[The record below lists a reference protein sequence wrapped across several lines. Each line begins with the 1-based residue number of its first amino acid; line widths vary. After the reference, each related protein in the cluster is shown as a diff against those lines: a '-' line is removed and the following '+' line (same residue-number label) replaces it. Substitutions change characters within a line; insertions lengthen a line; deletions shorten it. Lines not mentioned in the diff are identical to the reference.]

1 MKSTLQ
7 PIPRHQRA
15 AAGLTCLA
23 CLALASVLCSTAWAG
38 VFSVSPVRIHLEPKS
53 RAVAVTVTNDGDEE
67 LVMQADV
74 YLWKQTPD
82 GKEDLTPTEDVF
94 LSPPIF
100 KVLPKSRQ
108 VVRLATLRPAPT
120 TQQLTYRVIVR
131 EIVEARPPK
140 EGVQVQV
147 ALAFSIPIFITPPAA
162 RHQLACDAQRATAT
176 AVRVNCENTGNAFVL
191 PRKFALTGALGQP
204 LGSLDSGGYI
214 LPGSKRSFELGLTG
228 SVPAGKARL
237 TVTLDDATLRNFDV
251 TVAE

>member
-1 MKSTLQ
+1 MCTCGNKNPAVKKTLT
-7 PIPRHQRA
+7 
-15 AAGLTCLA
+15 L
-23 CLALASVLCSTAWAG
+23 
-38 VFSVSPVRIHLEPKS
+38 
-53 RAVAVTVTNDGDEE
+53 
-67 LVMQADV
+67 
-74 YLWKQTPD
+74 
-82 GKEDLTPTEDVF
+82 TEDVF

-100 KVLPKSRQ
+100 KVSPKSRQ

-162 RHQLACDAQRATAT
+162 RHQLACDVQRATAT
-176 AVRVNCENTGNAFVL
+176 VVKVNCENTGNAFVL
-191 PRKFALTGALGQP
+191 PRQFALAGALGQP

-214 LPGSKRSFELGLTG
+214 LPGSKRSFEIRHTDRI
-228 SVPAGKARL
+228 PAGKARL
-237 TVTLDDATLRNFDV
+237 TTTLDDATLRSFDV

>member
-7 PIPRHQRA
+7 LISRHQHLA
-15 AAGLTCLA
+15 ARLTCLL
-23 CLALASVLCSTAWAG
+23 CASLLCSAAWAG

-74 YLWKQTPD
+74 YLWKQKP
-82 GKEDLTPTEDVF
+82 GGEEDLTLTEDVF

-100 KVLPKSRQ
+100 KVSPKSRQ
-108 VVRLATLRPAPT
+108 VVRLATLRPPPT

-147 ALAFSIPIFITPPAA
+147 ALAFSIPIFITPPGA
-162 RHQLACDAQRATAT
+162 RHQLACDVQRVTAT
-176 AVRVNCENTGNAFVL
+176 TVKANCENTGNAFVL
-191 PRKFALTGALGQP
+191 PRQFALTGTLGQP

-214 LPGSKRSFELGLTG
+214 LPGLKRSFEINHTDRI
-228 SVPAGKARL
+228 PAGKAKL
-237 TVTLDDATLRNFDV
+237 TATLDDATLRSFDV